1 MDVAD
6 LADGV
11 RQIAAQQAM
20 RRRAADG
27 SCFAALFLDVSLPSR
42 LRGVHSH
49 EWGTVVSGRRGKKR
63 VHVGYRGQSPNHV
76 RALAKIEEQ
85 HSDPHHSWEFVF
97 YKPSG

>member
-20 RRRAADG
+20 RHRAADG

-42 LRGVHSH
+42 RREVHSH
-49 EWGTVVSGRRGKKR
+49 EWGTVVSGRGKR

-85 HSDPHHSWEFVF
+85 RSDPHHSWEFVF